1 MTSGRVLNVGVAALL
16 LMLAAYGVLSAPG
29 LAAHW
34 RAGLSAD
41 LAGMALFGVWLAFA
55 GWSVT
60 RLPQTTDARAWGV
73 FAAGAIA
80 LRIAAAVLSDGR
92 VSPGDPH
99 WYLVLAQGL
108 LDGHGLGLVEPY
120 MGTRAVALF
129 PPVYPLLLAG
139 WGAMFGLSTAALLV
153 LSSLLDLAS
162 ASVIVLLARRLG
174 APRAGVAAA
183 CLFLV
188 WPSQLLDAPLAQKE
202 SLATLL
208 VLLLAYG
215 WIVTTGRMRE
225 VVLIGVG
232 SAALAL
238 TQPGEA
244 LLSLLFALL
253 QWRRL
258 GFARVMR
265 IGAAAGSVA
274 LLAMLPWWWRNDA
287 LLHAFVPLTSA
298 GGYSLWIGNNPAAT
312 GNWMPPPHA
321 LYGLPELAFSRA
333 AGGLALDWI
342 AAHPVDAIRL
352 TLAKFVRAAAIG
364 QAGLKRLAAMR
375 PGLAPETGAL
385 LLPTLHGSYVL
396 LLALAGA
403 ATMRLRGCGTS
414 GRVAIGLVA
423 MCFAQLLLLGAP
435 FEFGERHRAFVVPF
449 LLLAVALAR
458 ERGGA
463 RVPTRRPAMPLRS
476 GARATI

>member
-1 MTSGRVLNVGVAALL
+1 MTIERITGAGVAALL

-34 RAGLSAD
+34 HAGVSVD
-41 LAGMALFGVWLAFA
+41 LAGMALFAAWLAFA
-55 GWSVT
+55 GWAVT
-60 RLPQTTDARAWGV
+60 RLPRTTDPRAWGV
-73 FAAGAIA
+73 FAAGATA

-108 LDGHGLGLVEPY
+108 LDGQGLGLVEPY

-129 PPVYPLLLAG
+129 PPLYPLLLAG
-139 WGAMFGLSTAALLV
+139 WGAVFGLSTAALLI

-162 ASVIVLLARRLG
+162 AGVIVLLARRLG
-174 APRAGVAAA
+174 AARAGVAAA

-215 WIVTTGRMRE
+215 WTVTTGRVRE
-225 VVLIGVG
+225 VVLIGAG

-244 LLSLLFALL
+244 LLSPLFALL

-258 GFARVMR
+258 GAPRLVR
-265 IGAAAGSVA
+265 IGAAAGGVA
-274 LLAMLPWWWRNDA
+274 ILAMLPWWWRNDA

-312 GNWMPPPHA
+312 GSWMPPPRA
-321 LYGLPELAFSRA
+321 LHGLPELAFSHA
-333 AGGLALDWI
+333 AGGLAIDWI
-342 AAHPVDAIRL
+342 AAHPLEAVRL

-364 QAGLKRLAAMR
+364 QAGLTRLAAMR
-375 PGLAPETGAL
+375 PGLAPQTGAL
-385 LLPTLHGSYVL
+385 LLPVLHGSYVL

-403 ATMRLRGCGTS
+403 ATMRLRGCGVS
-414 GRVAIGLVA
+414 GRAAVGLVA
-423 MCFAQLLLLGAP
+423 MCFVQLLLLGAP
-435 FEFGERHRAFVVPF
+435 FEFGERHRAFVAPL

-458 ERGGA
+458 ERGGV
-463 RVPTRRPAMPLRS
+463 RVSMRRAMPLRG